1 MLNDK
6 KQMRLDR
13 MRYTKNT
20 LCSNMAILAIVAN
33 VLYFVTMYKIN
44 NKAMYDLMMGTSVIT
59 NLLFLLFVFL
69 CSEGVKNYN
78 VNYAILMI
86 CIGAVEIV
94 RIFIWPIKMHNT
106 ETRIVDASGQLVTTT
121 VLSDTQFVLAIVCL
135 AIAAVLLI
143 AGGIIGI
150 IRGKQ
155 LAAYNE
161 SLKQAE
167 QQ

>member
-1 MLNDK
+1 MINDK
-6 KQMRLDR
+6 KKMRLDR

-20 LCSNMAILAIVAN
+20 LCSNMALLAIVAN
-33 VLYFVTMYKIN
+33 VLYFVIMYKIN
-44 NKAMYDLMMGTSVIT
+44 NKAMYELMMGVSVIT

-78 VNYAILMI
+78 VNYAIMMI
-86 CIGAVEIV
+86 AIGAVEIV
-94 RIFIWPIKMHNT
+94 RIFIWPVKLHNT
-106 ETRIVDASGQLVTTT
+106 ETRIFVDGQPVMTT
-121 VLSDTQFVLAIVCL
+121 VLTDSQFVWVIILLVT
-135 AIAAVLLI
+135 AAVLLI
-143 AGGIIGI
+143 VGGVIGV

-155 LAAYNE
+155 LSAYNK

>member
-33 VLYFVTMYKIN
+33 VLYFVIMYKIN
-44 NKAMYDLMMGTSVIT
+44 NKAMYELMMGASVVT

-78 VNYAILMI
+78 VNYAIMMI
-86 CIGAVEIV
+86 AIGVIELA
-94 RIFIWPIKMHNT
+94 RIFIWPLKLHNT
-106 ETRIVDASGQLVTTT
+106 ETKILVPGSEPIITT
-121 VLSDTQFVLAIVCL
+121 VLNDTQFALVVVCL
-135 AIAAVLLI
+135 VTAAALLI
-143 AGGIIGI
+143 VGGIIGV

>member
-33 VLYFVTMYKIN
+33 VLYFVIMYKIN
-44 NKAMYDLMMGTSVIT
+44 NKAMYELMMGASVVT
-59 NLLFLLFVFL
+59 NLLFLLFVYL

-78 VNYAILMI
+78 VNYAIMMI
-86 CIGAVEIV
+86 VIGVIDIV
-94 RIFIWPIKMHNT
+94 RIFIWPLKLHNT
-106 ETRIVDASGQLVTTT
+106 ETKILLPGGEPIITT
-121 VLSDTQFVLAIVCL
+121 VLNDTQFALVIVCL
-135 AIAAVLLI
+135 VTASALLI
-143 AGGIIGI
+143 AGGIIGV

-155 LAAYNE
+155 LAAYKE

>member
-33 VLYFVTMYKIN
+33 VLYFVIMYKIN
-44 NKAMYDLMMGTSVIT
+44 NKAMYELMMGASVVT

-78 VNYAILMI
+78 VNYAIMMI
-86 CIGAVEIV
+86 VIGVVEIA
-94 RIFIWPIKMHNT
+94 RIFIWPLKLHNT
-106 ETRIVDASGQLVTTT
+106 ETKILVPGSEPIITT
-121 VLSDTQFVLAIVCL
+121 VLNDTQFALVVVCL
-135 AIAAVLLI
+135 VTAAALLI
-143 AGGIIGI
+143 VGGIIGV